1 MSNTLLTPDD
11 ITRESLRI
19 LHQKLNFIGN
29 VNLDYDDRY
38 AKSGAKIG
46 DSLRIRLPTQY
57 TVTDGATMDQ
67 QDSEQQSVTMTVNNR
82 KHVGMNFTDE
92 ELTLDM
98 DRFSELHIQPAMA
111 VLAANVESDV
121 LENVYKDVYNQVDN
135 VGSAATFAKLMEG
148 RKKLIDNLA
157 PPDSNLNIN
166 LNTQDNVDLVD
177 ALKGL
182 FQDSTAIK
190 KQYRDGMMGRT
201 AGFNFF
207 ENTMM
212 PNHTSGSDDGTG
224 DYLTNDATAQTGS
237 SITVDTGTGTLKA
250 GDIVTIEDVNRVHPE
265 TKQDTGELQQFTVT
279 EDASSNATTIKIS
292 PEIIASGA
300 KQNVTNGAEDDKK
313 VTKVGGASANYGISL
328 AYHRDAFGF
337 ATADLEMPKG
347 TDQASRRAM
356 DGLSLLYVR
365 DYDIVN
371 AKFRARIDIL
381 YGYKSLRP
389 QLACRL
395 ANN

>member
-1 MSNTLLTPDD
+1 MATCSGPKGRVRFSEPYRTH
-11 ITRESLRI
+11 R
-19 LHQKLNFIGN
+19 N

-46 DSLRIRLPTQY
+46 DSLKIRLPTQY
-57 TVTDGATMDQ
+57 EVTDGATMNQ

-98 DRFSELHIQPAMA
+98 DKFSELHIQPAMA

-121 LENVYKDVYNQVDN
+121 LQNVYKDVYNQANN
-135 VGSAATFAKLMEG
+135 VGSSATFAKLMEA

-157 PPDSNLNIN
+157 PPDNNMNIN

-212 PNHTSGSDDGTG
+212 PNHATGTDDGTG
-224 DYLTNDATAQTGS
+224 DYLTDGANQTGS
-237 SITVDTGTGTLKA
+237 SLTIDTGTGTLLA
-250 GDIVTIEDVNRVHPE
+250 GDVITVAGVNRVHPE
-265 TKQDTGELQQFTVT
+265 TKQDTGELQQFVVT
-279 EDASSNATTIKIS
+279 ADTGTSATSVSIS
-292 PEIIASGA
+292 PAIVASGA
-300 KQNVTNGAEDDKK
+300 KQNVTNAAADGQAI
-313 VTKVGGASANYGISL
+313 TKVGGASASHGISL